1 LIPFVLRWIAFF
13 REITMQEKS
22 SDETK
27 SSYQYSFSIAVIL
40 TVLIIVFAV
49 LIWTGVL
56 HIPASPYESRD
67 EQGHIGF
74 SITDFGT
81 YVAGVFTSLSFIW
94 LVVNALQQREDL
106 KLQRE
111 EMRENNEHQR
121 RQAKQL
127 KKAAKLSLQNSKIQK
142 EIFVDEKIKIYLKK
156 IHNFLIINHTQMNI
170 KIPDQENSDVFAKFS
185 SYAVGDC
192 SINLFGKNSELIDTK
207 GKILEYEMQMEFR
220 LINSLDRFC
229 ENCEHLYTFIKENEI
244 ILDIN
249 NTVIEKYRAVN
260 YFYEEMD
267 KLILMLDESYRKPLT
282 TAYRIDKLQKAFA
295 ILQVIFYAS
304 ETKQILK

>member
-1 LIPFVLRWIAFF
+1 
-13 REITMQEKS
+13 MQEKS
-22 SDETK
+22 LGETK
-27 SSYQYSFSIAVIL
+27 SSYQYSFPIAVVL
-40 TVLIIVFAV
+40 TIIIIVFSV

-67 EQGHIGF
+67 DQGQIGF

-81 YVAGVFTSLSFIW
+81 YVSGVFTSLSFIW

-106 KLQRE
+106 RLQRE
-111 EMRENNEHQR
+111 EMRENNKYQQK
-121 RQAKQL
+121 QAEQL
-127 KKAAKLSLQNSKIQK
+127 ELAAELSLQNSKIQK
-142 EIFVDEKIKIYLKK
+142 EIFIDEKIKIYLKK

-170 KIPDQENSDVFAKFS
+170 KISGDLAFEINAKLP
-185 SYAVGDC
+185 YLYEGDA
-192 SINLFGKNSELIDTK
+192 SINLFGSNGDLNDTK
-207 GKILEYEMQMEFR
+207 GKISEYDMQMEFR

-229 ENCEHLYTFIKENEI
+229 ENCEGLYLYLKEKNI
-244 ILDIN
+244 ILDLN
-249 NTVIEKYRAVN
+249 YSVIEKYRAVN

-282 TAYRIDKLQKAFA
+282 TAYRIDKLQRAFA